1 MVECGLKTI
10 GVSVN
15 PEYGPSSTEST
26 VLGNTIE
33 KHNIN
38 KSRDE

>member
-1 MVECGLKTI
+1 LKII
-10 GVSVN
+10 GVKN
-15 PEYGPSSTEST
+15 PEYGLSNLENI

>member
-1 MVECGLKTI
+1 LKTI
-10 GVSVN
+10 GVKN
-15 PEYGPSSTEST
+15 PEYGLSNTENS

-38 KSRDE
+38 NKEDE

>member
-1 MVECGLKTI
+1 MILGLKII
-10 GVSVN
+10 GVKN
-15 PEYGPSSTEST
+15 LIFGLLNIENI

-33 KHNIN
+33 KRNIN